1 MEKTMKTPYHIG
13 VSPQCGMEFNFDN
26 ESSVVVGVMFIVAS
40 FLCGYGVEM
49 LDSKKLSQ
57 E

>member
-1 MEKTMKTPYHIG
+1 MKTPYHIG